1 MFGVVRIE
9 DDRGPKWIPTPEAEV
24 TAATFRTLSV
34 RSAVKWTGTLKS
46 AEIYFSSQRNV
57 DAILDNFSFVKLPE
71 SELAKAT
78 PAEHAAAEGII
89 AADYGEYGRQAMK
102 VLDERPA
109 ALKVAYFPHVSMG
122 WDGSPRNY
130 SMGIVLGNSPEKWG
144 EFLRQTKSWLDRHPE
159 SKGIVTLN
167 SWNEWVEGS
176 YIEPDA
182 VNGTKYLDAVGEV
195 FGRKGA
201 ARTTR

>member
-1 MFGVVRIE
+1 
-9 DDRGPKWIPTPEAEV
+9 
-24 TAATFRTLSV
+24 
-34 RSAVKWTGTLKS
+34 
-46 AEIYFSSQRNV
+46 
-57 DAILDNFSFVKLPE
+57 
-71 SELAKAT
+71 
-78 PAEHAAAEGII
+78 
-89 AADYGEYGRQAMK
+89 
-102 VLDERPA
+102 
-109 ALKVAYFPHVSMG
+109 
-122 WDGSPRNY
+122 
-130 SMGIVLGNSPEKWG
+130 MGIVLGNSPEKWG